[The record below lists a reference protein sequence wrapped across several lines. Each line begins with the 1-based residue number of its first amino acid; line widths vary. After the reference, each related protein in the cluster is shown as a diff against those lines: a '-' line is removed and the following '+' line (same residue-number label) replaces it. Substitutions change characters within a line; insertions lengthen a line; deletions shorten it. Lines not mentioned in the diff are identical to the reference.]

1 MKCWIMPVC
10 WLIALSPSAAADEQS
25 LIRTDQ
31 QMVSYTLGY
40 QIGGQLAVQ
49 IREGEVDLDPEAFA
63 QAIADVLSGRPPAMT
78 SAQMEA
84 ALEMLQQQQ
93 NARRNTAA
101 ETGESRG
108 EAFQVEYSQRQGVV
122 ATASGLQYRVI
133 ETGEGRSPGPADTV
147 VVHYVGQLIDGTEF
161 DSSRG
166 RGTPATFSLGGI
178 IPGWQE
184 ALKMM
189 HVGDTW
195 EIAVPS
201 DLAYGPAGTGGP
213 IARGRYIQYFLPLT
227 PLSLS
232 SSHPSPATEICWP
245 PAAPAGTS
253 PPPATRRGARGRA
266 PDLLGRP
273 GGRGRRHGA
282 RTATPR

>member
-1 MKCWIMPVC
+1 MKFWIMPVC
-10 WLIALSPSAAADEQS
+10 WLIAFSSSAAADEQS

-93 NARRNTAA
+93 TARRDTAT
-101 ETGESRG
+101 ETGQSRG
-108 EAFQVEYSQRQGVV
+108 EAFQVEYRQRQGVV

-133 ETGEGRSPGPADTV
+133 EMGDGRSPGPADTV

-178 IPGWQE
+178 IPGWREVLQ
-184 ALKMM
+184 LM
-189 HVGDTW
+189 HEGDTW
-195 EIAVPS
+195 EVVIPS
-201 DLAYGPAGTGGP
+201 ELAYGAQGAGGSIGP
-213 IARGRYIQYFLPLT
+213 NETLVF
-227 PLSLS
+227 
-232 SSHPSPATEICWP
+232 EIELI
-245 PAAPAGTS
+245 S
-253 PPPATRRGARGRA
+253 VK
-266 PDLLGRP
+266 
-273 GGRGRRHGA
+273 
-282 RTATPR
+282 

>member
-1 MKCWIMPVC
+1 MKCWTMLVC
-10 WLIALSPSAAADEQS
+10 WLIALSPSAVADEQS

-40 QIGGQLAVQ
+40 QIGGQLAAQ
-49 IREGEVDLDPEAFA
+49 IREGEVDLDPDAFA
-63 QAIADVLSGRPPAMT
+63 QAIADVLAGRPPAMT
-78 SAQMEA
+78 SVQMEA
-84 ALEMLQQQQ
+84 ALEMFQQQQ
-93 NARRNTAA
+93 NSRRNTAG
-101 ETGESRG
+101 ETGQSRG

-184 ALKMM
+184 ALQLMRE
-189 HVGDTW
+189 GDIW
-195 EIAVPS
+195 EVVIPS
-201 DLAYGPAGTGGP
+201 ELAYGAQGAGASIGP
-213 IARGRYIQYFLPLT
+213 NETLVF
-227 PLSLS
+227 
-232 SSHPSPATEICWP
+232 EIELI
-245 PAAPAGTS
+245 S
-253 PPPATRRGARGRA
+253 VK
-266 PDLLGRP
+266 
-273 GGRGRRHGA
+273 
-282 RTATPR
+282 

>member
-10 WLIALSPSAAADEQS
+10 WLIALSPSVAADEQS

-63 QAIADVLSGRPPAMT
+63 QAIADVLAGRPPAMT
-78 SAQMEA
+78 SVQMEA
-84 ALEMLQQQQ
+84 ALEIFQQQQ
-93 NARRNTAA
+93 NSRRNTAA
-101 ETGESRG
+101 ETGQSRG

-122 ATASGLQYRVI
+122 VTASGLQYRVI

-184 ALKMM
+184 ALQLMRE
-189 HVGDTW
+189 GDIW
-195 EIAVPS
+195 EVVIPS
-201 DLAYGPAGTGGP
+201 ELAYGAQGAGASIGP
-213 IARGRYIQYFLPLT
+213 NETLIF
-227 PLSLS
+227 
-232 SSHPSPATEICWP
+232 EIELI
-245 PAAPAGTS
+245 S
-253 PPPATRRGARGRA
+253 VK
-266 PDLLGRP
+266 
-273 GGRGRRHGA
+273 
-282 RTATPR
+282 

>member
-63 QAIADVLSGRPPAMT
+63 QAIADVLAGRPPAMT
-78 SAQMEA
+78 SVQMEA
-84 ALEMLQQQQ
+84 ALEMFQQQQ
-93 NARRNTAA
+93 NSRRNTAA
-101 ETGESRG
+101 ETGQSRG

-133 ETGEGRSPGPADTV
+133 KTGEGRSPGPADTV

-184 ALKMM
+184 ALQLMRE
-189 HVGDTW
+189 GDIW
-195 EIAVPS
+195 EVVIPS
-201 DLAYGPAGTGGP
+201 ELAYGAQGAGASIGP
-213 IARGRYIQYFLPLT
+213 NETLVF
-227 PLSLS
+227 
-232 SSHPSPATEICWP
+232 EIELI
-245 PAAPAGTS
+245 S
-253 PPPATRRGARGRA
+253 VK
-266 PDLLGRP
+266 
-273 GGRGRRHGA
+273 
-282 RTATPR
+282 

>member
-49 IREGEVDLDPEAFA
+49 IREGEVDVDPEAFA

-84 ALEMLQQQQ
+84 ALEMLQHQQ
-93 NARRNTAA
+93 NSRRNTTA
-101 ETGESRG
+101 ETGQSRG

-161 DSSRG
+161 DSSKG

-184 ALKMM
+184 ALQLMRE
-189 HVGDTW
+189 GDIW
-195 EIAVPS
+195 EVVIPS
-201 DLAYGPAGTGGP
+201 ELAYGAQGAGGSIGP
-213 IARGRYIQYFLPLT
+213 NETLVF
-227 PLSLS
+227 
-232 SSHPSPATEICWP
+232 EIELI
-245 PAAPAGTS
+245 S
-253 PPPATRRGARGRA
+253 VK
-266 PDLLGRP
+266 
-273 GGRGRRHGA
+273 
-282 RTATPR
+282 

>member
-1 MKCWIMPVC
+1 MKWWIMPAC
-10 WLIALSPSAAADEQS
+10 WLMVLLPSTATGEQP
-25 LIRTDQ
+25 LIQTDQ

-40 QIGGQLAVQ
+40 QIGGQLAAQ
-49 IREGEVDLDPEAFA
+49 IREGGLNLDLDAFA

-93 NARRNTAA
+93 NARRITAV
-101 ETGESRG
+101 ETGQSRG
-108 EAFQVEYSQRQGVV
+108 QAFQVEYSQRQDVV
-122 ATASGLQYRVI
+122 VTASGLQYRVI

-184 ALKMM
+184 ALQLMRE
-189 HVGDTW
+189 GDIW
-195 EIAVPS
+195 EVVIPS
-201 DLAYGPAGTGGP
+201 ELAYGAQGAGASIGP
-213 IARGRYIQYFLPLT
+213 NETLVF
-227 PLSLS
+227 
-232 SSHPSPATEICWP
+232 EIELI
-245 PAAPAGTS
+245 S
-253 PPPATRRGARGRA
+253 VK
-266 PDLLGRP
+266 
-273 GGRGRRHGA
+273 
-282 RTATPR
+282 

>member
-40 QIGGQLAVQ
+40 QIGGQLAAQ
-49 IREGEVDLDPEAFA
+49 IREGRLDLDPEAFA

-84 ALEMLQQQQ
+84 ALEMLQHQQ
-93 NARRNTAA
+93 NSGRNTAA
-101 ETGESRG
+101 ETGQSRG

-133 ETGEGRSPGPADTV
+133 ETGGGRSPGPADTV
-147 VVHYVGQLIDGTEF
+147 VVHYVGRLIDGTEF
-161 DSSRG
+161 DSSRD

-178 IPGWQE
+178 ILGWQE
-184 ALKMM
+184 ALQLMRE
-189 HVGDTW
+189 GDTW
-195 EIAVPS
+195 EVVIPS
-201 DLAYGPAGTGGP
+201 ELAYGD
-213 IARGRYIQYFLPLT
+213 RG
-227 PLSLS
+227 
-232 SSHPSPATEICWP
+232 
-245 PAAPAGTS
+245 AGTS
-253 PPPATRRGARGRA
+253 IGPNET
-266 PDLLGRP
+266 LVFEIELISVK
-273 GGRGRRHGA
+273 
-282 RTATPR
+282 

>member
-40 QIGGQLAVQ
+40 QIGGQLAAQ
-49 IREGEVDLDPEAFA
+49 IREGRLDLDPEAFA

-84 ALEMLQQQQ
+84 ALEMLQHQQ
-93 NARRNTAA
+93 NSGRNTAA
-101 ETGESRG
+101 ETGQSRG

-133 ETGEGRSPGPADTV
+133 ETGEGRSPGSADTV

-166 RGTPATFSLGGI
+166 QGTPATFSLGGI
-178 IPGWQE
+178 IPGWRE
-184 ALKMM
+184 ALQLM
-189 HVGDTW
+189 HEGDIW
-195 EIAVPS
+195 EVVIPS
-201 DLAYGPAGTGGP
+201 ELAYGAQGAGASIGP
-213 IARGRYIQYFLPLT
+213 NETLIF
-227 PLSLS
+227 
-232 SSHPSPATEICWP
+232 EIELI
-245 PAAPAGTS
+245 S
-253 PPPATRRGARGRA
+253 VK
-266 PDLLGRP
+266 
-273 GGRGRRHGA
+273 
-282 RTATPR
+282 

>member
-84 ALEMLQQQQ
+84 ALEMFQQQQ
-93 NARRNTAA
+93 NARRSTAA
-101 ETGESRG
+101 ETGQSRG
-108 EAFQVEYSQRQGVV
+108 EVFQVEYSQREGVV
-122 ATASGLQYRVI
+122 VTASGLQYRVI

-178 IPGWQE
+178 IPGWRE
-184 ALKMM
+184 ALQLM
-189 HVGDTW
+189 HEGDIW
-195 EIAVPS
+195 EVVIPS
-201 DLAYGPAGTGGP
+201 GLAYGAQGAGASIGP
-213 IARGRYIQYFLPLT
+213 NETLIF
-227 PLSLS
+227 
-232 SSHPSPATEICWP
+232 EIELI
-245 PAAPAGTS
+245 S
-253 PPPATRRGARGRA
+253 VK
-266 PDLLGRP
+266 
-273 GGRGRRHGA
+273 
-282 RTATPR
+282 

>member
-40 QIGGQLAVQ
+40 QIGGQLAAQ
-49 IREGEVDLDPEAFA
+49 IREGRLDLDPEAFA

-84 ALEMLQQQQ
+84 ALEMLQHQQ
-93 NARRNTAA
+93 NSTRNTAA
-101 ETGESRG
+101 ETGQSRG

-161 DSSRG
+161 DSSKG

-184 ALKMM
+184 ALQLMRE
-189 HVGDTW
+189 GDIW
-195 EIAVPS
+195 EVVIPS
-201 DLAYGPAGTGGP
+201 ELAYGAQGAGASIGP
-213 IARGRYIQYFLPLT
+213 NETLVF
-227 PLSLS
+227 
-232 SSHPSPATEICWP
+232 EIELI
-245 PAAPAGTS
+245 S
-253 PPPATRRGARGRA
+253 VK
-266 PDLLGRP
+266 
-273 GGRGRRHGA
+273 
-282 RTATPR
+282 

>member
-1 MKCWIMPVC
+1 MKCWIMLVC

-63 QAIADVLSGRPPAMT
+63 QAIADVLAGRPPAMT
-78 SAQMEA
+78 SVQMEA
-84 ALEMLQQQQ
+84 ALAMFQQQQ
-93 NARRNTAA
+93 NSRRNSAA
-101 ETGESRG
+101 ETGQSRG

-161 DSSRG
+161 DSSKG

-184 ALKMM
+184 ALQLMRE
-189 HVGDTW
+189 GDIW
-195 EIAVPS
+195 EVVIPS
-201 DLAYGPAGTGGP
+201 ELAYGAQGAGGSIGP
-213 IARGRYIQYFLPLT
+213 NETLVF
-227 PLSLS
+227 
-232 SSHPSPATEICWP
+232 EIELI
-245 PAAPAGTS
+245 S
-253 PPPATRRGARGRA
+253 VK
-266 PDLLGRP
+266 
-273 GGRGRRHGA
+273 
-282 RTATPR
+282 

>member
-10 WLIALSPSAAADEQS
+10 WLIALPPSAAADEQS

-63 QAIADVLSGRPPAMT
+63 QAIADVLAGRPPAIT
-78 SAQMEA
+78 SVQMEA
-84 ALEMLQQQQ
+84 ALEMFQQQQ
-93 NARRNTAA
+93 NSRRNTVA
-101 ETGESRG
+101 ETGQSRG

-122 ATASGLQYRVI
+122 VTESGLQYRVI
-133 ETGEGRSPGPADTV
+133 ETGQGHSPGPSDTV

-161 DSSRG
+161 DSSRS

-184 ALKMM
+184 ALQLMRE
-189 HVGDTW
+189 GDIW
-195 EIAVPS
+195 EVVIPS
-201 DLAYGPAGTGGP
+201 ELAYGAQGAGGSIGP
-213 IARGRYIQYFLPLT
+213 NETLFF
-227 PLSLS
+227 
-232 SSHPSPATEICWP
+232 EIELI
-245 PAAPAGTS
+245 S
-253 PPPATRRGARGRA
+253 VK
-266 PDLLGRP
+266 
-273 GGRGRRHGA
+273 
-282 RTATPR
+282 

>member
-63 QAIADVLSGRPPAMT
+63 QAIADVLAGRPPAMT
-78 SAQMEA
+78 SVQMEA
-84 ALEMLQQQQ
+84 ALEMFQQQQ
-93 NARRNTAA
+93 NSRRNTAA
-101 ETGESRG
+101 ETGQSRG

-178 IPGWQE
+178 IPGWRE
-184 ALKMM
+184 ALQLMRE
-189 HVGDTW
+189 GDIW
-195 EIAVPS
+195 EVVIPS
-201 DLAYGPAGTGGP
+201 ELAYGAQGAGASIGP
-213 IARGRYIQYFLPLT
+213 NETLIF
-227 PLSLS
+227 
-232 SSHPSPATEICWP
+232 EIELI
-245 PAAPAGTS
+245 S
-253 PPPATRRGARGRA
+253 VK
-266 PDLLGRP
+266 
-273 GGRGRRHGA
+273 
-282 RTATPR
+282 

>member
-40 QIGGQLAVQ
+40 QIGGQLAAQ
-49 IREGEVDLDPEAFA
+49 IREGRLDLDPEAFA

-84 ALEMLQQQQ
+84 ALEMLQHQQ
-93 NARRNTAA
+93 NSGRNTAA
-101 ETGESRG
+101 ETGQSRG
-108 EAFQVEYSQRQGVV
+108 EAFRVEYSQRQGVV

-161 DSSRG
+161 DSSKG

-184 ALKMM
+184 ALQLMRE
-189 HVGDTW
+189 GDIW
-195 EIAVPS
+195 EVVIPS
-201 DLAYGPAGTGGP
+201 ELAYGAQGAGASIGP
-213 IARGRYIQYFLPLT
+213 NETLVF
-227 PLSLS
+227 
-232 SSHPSPATEICWP
+232 EIELI
-245 PAAPAGTS
+245 S
-253 PPPATRRGARGRA
+253 VK
-266 PDLLGRP
+266 
-273 GGRGRRHGA
+273 
-282 RTATPR
+282 